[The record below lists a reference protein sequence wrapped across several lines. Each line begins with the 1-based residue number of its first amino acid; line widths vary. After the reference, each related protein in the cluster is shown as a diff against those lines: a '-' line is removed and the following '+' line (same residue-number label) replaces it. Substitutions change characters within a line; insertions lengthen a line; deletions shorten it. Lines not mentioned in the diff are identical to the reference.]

1 MGDNID
7 LEGDE
12 ANIDEISYIDE
23 EYENEEED
31 RIKKDKRLA
40 LDKSTYQRLKK
51 NDPTVTHL
59 LIQLDENYLFNNI
72 NWKEDGDCI
81 SANSH
86 LQMLKFNASM
96 DRSYNQHDNTTIYSV
111 DKCYILG
118 QEGHNLPARQQL
130 QDFFSCIGSS
140 SFDEL
145 CFTSI
150 SINDKFAGELIFK
163 GLGGH
168 TSLRKLEIAHA
179 RLGRIGCKALGK
191 VLNQPKSKLIDL
203 CLDYTYLDDES
214 LGIVCDALLGNGKM
228 KRLSL
233 SGNKSITS
241 DGWQALS
248 AVIQH
253 PNCQLV
259 VLELQDTFITDDEL
273 DILGSALHHSS
284 SMKTLKLNY
293 NDHISNTGWQML
305 LNQISQTSIRN
316 LDLSESKIDD
326 ACLAALAN
334 MGGKLKSLDLSENG
348 NETSSTTLLGWE
360 SFFSSLKSRGCQLV
374 NLNICGNKVGD
385 AGIASLGA
393 LLSNKMKTLDMSDL
407 DTDDGSTVSSQG
419 WVSFFRALQ
428 DSNLDLKKLNLH
440 SNQIDDE
447 GMQILVSLISDM
459 SSLTH
464 LGLGRNYL
472 VTSAGWQS
480 LANHLQSPNCALEEL
495 ELENNL
501 DDETLVAFARILVHD
516 KTLRRLIIC
525 QDDDLITE
533 TGWQAV
539 SNLICNKESV
549 MDTYSSNHTLHDI
562 PYMNVPDNL
571 VSSLTLNKNEDKLE
585 VARQKILR
593 AHFSNDSPNMQELL
607 HMELEMMPTVIAW
620 IGRPA
625 HIGWKGTNVSG
636 LSAMF
641 NLTRKVPDL
650 FDSSAQKKLSGTKRA
665 RSMQTGVDESL

>member
-1 MGDNID
+1 
-7 LEGDE
+7 
-12 ANIDEISYIDE
+12 
-23 EYENEEED
+23 
-31 RIKKDKRLA
+31 
-40 LDKSTYQRLKK
+40 
-51 NDPTVTHL
+51 
-59 LIQLDENYLFNNI
+59 
-72 NWKEDGDCI
+72 
-81 SANSH
+81 
-86 LQMLKFNASM
+86 
-96 DRSYNQHDNTTIYSV
+96 
-111 DKCYILG
+111 
-118 QEGHNLPARQQL
+118 
-130 QDFFSCIGSS
+130 
-140 SFDEL
+140 
-145 CFTSI
+145 
-150 SINDKFAGELIFK
+150 
-163 GLGGH
+163 
-168 TSLRKLEIAHA
+168 
-179 RLGRIGCKALGK
+179 LGRIGCKAVGK
-191 VLNQPKSKLIDL
+191 VLNHPKSKLIDL
-203 CLDYTYLDDES
+203 CLDYTYLDDEN
-214 LGIVCDALLGNGKM
+214 LGIVCDALLGNSKM

-233 SGNKSITS
+233 SGNKRITS
-241 DGWQALS
+241 DGWEALS

-253 PNCQLV
+253 PKCQLV
-259 VLELQDTFITDDEL
+259 VLELQDTLITDDEL
-273 DILGSALHHSS
+273 DILGSALHCST

-293 NDHISNTGWQML
+293 NDHISNIGWQML
-305 LNQISQTSIRN
+305 LNQITQTSIRN

-326 ACLAALAN
+326 ACLTTLAN

-407 DTDDGSTVSSQG
+407 DTDDDRVSSQA
-419 WVSFFRALQ
+419 WVSFFTALE
-428 DSNLDLKKLNLH
+428 DSNLDLKRFNLR

-447 GMQILVSLISDM
+447 GMQLLVSLISDM

-464 LGLGRNYL
+464 LGLGSNYL

-516 KTLRRLIIC
+516 KTLKRLIIC

-533 TGWQAV
+533 RGWQAV

-585 VARQKILR
+585 VARQKILQ
-593 AHFSNDSPNMQELL
+593 AHFSDDSPNMQELL

-620 IGRPA
+620 IGKPA
-625 HIGWKGTNVSG
+625 HIGWKGTSVSG

-650 FDSSAQKKLSGTKRA
+650 FDSSAQKKLSGAKRT
-665 RSMQTGVDESL
+665 RSMQTGVDESCED